1 MEKHE
6 IAAILSDTRYFT
18 QNKNGDRFYDIEWN
32 YKNGFLGFL
41 ALPVAKF
48 NSEEKVGY
56 QLLEINQNR
65 NCFGFQVSVIS
76 YRLSVVS
83 DFFSGTIVSS

>member
-6 IAAILSDTRYFT
+6 IAAILSDTRYFY
-18 QNKNGDRFYDIEWN
+18 QNENGDRFYDLEWQ

-48 NSEEKVGY
+48 STEEKAKRF
-56 QLLEINQNR
+56 QNR
-65 NCFGFQVSVIS
+65 ANEVLRELFDREF
-76 YRLSVVS
+76 S
-83 DFFSGTIVSS
+83 D

>member
-18 QNKNGDRFYDIEWN
+18 QNENGDRFYDIEWQ

-48 NSEEKVGY
+48 STQEKA
-56 QLLEINQNR
+56 R
-65 NCFGFQVSVIS
+65 RFQERANEVLKELFE
-76 YRLSVVS
+76 REFT
-83 DFFSGTIVSS
+83 D

>member
-6 IAAILSDTRYFT
+6 IEAIFSDTRYFS
-18 QNKNGDRFYDIEWN
+18 QNKNGDRFYDVEWN

-48 NSEEKVGY
+48 STQEKAKRFQDRANEVLRELFDREFSE
-56 QLLEINQNR
+56 
-65 NCFGFQVSVIS
+65 
-76 YRLSVVS
+76 
-83 DFFSGTIVSS
+83 

>member
-18 QNKNGDRFYDIEWN
+18 QNENGDRFYDIEWQF
-32 YKNGFLGFL
+32 KQVFLGFL

-48 NSEEKVGY
+48 SSEEKAK
-56 QLLEINQNR
+56 R
-65 NCFGFQVSVIS
+65 FQDRVNEVL
-76 YRLSVVS
+76 RELFEREFS
-83 DFFSGTIVSS
+83 D

>member
-6 IAAILSDTRYFT
+6 IEAILSDTRYFY
-18 QNKNGDRFYDIEWN
+18 QNENGDRFYDLEWN

-48 NSEEKVGY
+48 GSEEKAK
-56 QLLEINQNR
+56 R
-65 NCFGFQVSVIS
+65 FQDRANEVL
-76 YRLSVVS
+76 RELFDREFS
-83 DFFSGTIVSS
+83 D

>member
-6 IAAILSDTRYFT
+6 IAAILSDTRYFY
-18 QNKNGDRFYDIEWN
+18 QNKNGDRIYDIEWN

-48 NSEEKVGY
+48 GSEEKAK
-56 QLLEINQNR
+56 R
-65 NCFGFQVSVIS
+65 FQDRANEVL
-76 YRLSVVS
+76 RELF
-83 DFFSGTIVSS
+83 DREFSE

>member
-48 NSEEKVGY
+48 STEEKAK
-56 QLLEINQNR
+56 R
-65 NCFGFQVSVIS
+65 FQDRANEVL
-76 YRLSVVS
+76 RELF
-83 DFFSGTIVSS
+83 DREFTD

>member
-48 NSEEKVGY
+48 NSEEKAKRF
-56 QLLEINQNR
+56 QNR
-65 NCFGFQVSVIS
+65 ANEVLRDLFNNE
-76 YRLSVVS
+76 
-83 DFFSGTIVSS
+83 FSE

>member
-18 QNKNGDRFYDIEWN
+18 QNENGDRFYDIEWQ

-48 NSEEKVGY
+48 STQEKA
-56 QLLEINQNR
+56 R
-65 NCFGFQVSVIS
+65 RFQERANEV
-76 YRLSVVS
+76 LKE
-83 DFFSGTIVSS
+83 FFEREFTD

>member
-6 IAAILSDTRYFT
+6 IAAILSDTRYFY
-18 QNKNGDRFYDIEWN
+18 QNKNGDRIYEIEWQ

-48 NSEEKVGY
+48 STEEKAKRF
-56 QLLEINQNR
+56 QNR
-65 NCFGFQVSVIS
+65 ANEVLKELFDREFT
-76 YRLSVVS
+76 
-83 DFFSGTIVSS
+83 D

>member
-6 IAAILSDTRYFT
+6 IAAILSDTRYYY

-32 YKNGFLGFL
+32 YKQGFLGFL

-48 NSEEKVGY
+48 SSEEKAKRFKNRANEVLRELFDREFSE
-56 QLLEINQNR
+56 QL
-65 NCFGFQVSVIS
+65 
-76 YRLSVVS
+76 S
-83 DFFSGTIVSS
+83 D

>member
-6 IAAILSDTRYFT
+6 IAAILSDTRYFY
-18 QNKNGDRFYDIEWN
+18 QNKNGDRIYDLEWQ

-48 NSEEKVGY
+48 SSEEKAKRF
-56 QLLEINQNR
+56 QNR
-65 NCFGFQVSVIS
+65 ANQSLKELFD
-76 YRLSVVS
+76 RE
-83 DFFSGTIVSS
+83 FSE

>member
-6 IAAILSDTRYFT
+6 IAAILSDTRHYY

-48 NSEEKVGY
+48 STEEKAK
-56 QLLEINQNR
+56 R
-65 NCFGFQVSVIS
+65 FQDRANEVL
-76 YRLSVVS
+76 RELFDREFS
-83 DFFSGTIVSS
+83 D

>member
-6 IAAILSDTRYFT
+6 IAAILSDTRYFY
-18 QNKNGDRFYDIEWN
+18 QNENGDRLYDLEWN

-48 NSEEKVGY
+48 SSEEKAKRFK
-56 QLLEINQNR
+56 NR
-65 NCFGFQVSVIS
+65 ANEVLRDLFEREFT
-76 YRLSVVS
+76 
-83 DFFSGTIVSS
+83 D

>member
-6 IAAILSDTRYFT
+6 IAAILSDTRYYY
-18 QNKNGDRFYDIEWN
+18 QNENGDRFYDIEWQ

-48 NSEEKVGY
+48 TSEEKSK
-56 QLLEINQNR
+56 R
-65 NCFGFQVSVIS
+65 FQSRANAVL
-76 YRLSVVS
+76 RELFDREFS
-83 DFFSGTIVSS
+83 D

>member
-6 IAAILSDTRYFT
+6 IAAILSDTRYFI
-18 QNKNGDRFYDIEWN
+18 QNKNGERLYDIEWN

-48 NSEEKVGY
+48 GSEEKAK
-56 QLLEINQNR
+56 R
-65 NCFGFQVSVIS
+65 FQDRANEVL
-76 YRLSVVS
+76 RELFEREFS
-83 DFFSGTIVSS
+83 D

>member
-32 YKNGFLGFL
+32 YKQGFLGFL

-48 NSEEKVGY
+48 GSEEKAK
-56 QLLEINQNR
+56 R
-65 NCFGFQVSVIS
+65 FQSRANEVL
-76 YRLSVVS
+76 RELF
-83 DFFSGTIVSS
+83 DNEFSE

>member
-6 IAAILSDTRYFT
+6 IEAIFSDTRYFY
-18 QNKNGDRFYDIEWN
+18 QNKNGDRFYDVEWN

-48 NSEEKVGY
+48 STEEKAK
-56 QLLEINQNR
+56 R
-65 NCFGFQVSVIS
+65 FQDRANEVL
-76 YRLSVVS
+76 RELF
-83 DFFSGTIVSS
+83 DREFTD

>member
-6 IAAILSDTRYFT
+6 IAAILSDTRYFVT
-18 QNKNGDRFYDIEWN
+18 NKNGDRFYDLEWN

-48 NSEEKVGY
+48 TSEEKAK
-56 QLLEINQNR
+56 R
-65 NCFGFQVSVIS
+65 FQDRANEVLKELFD
-76 YRLSVVS
+76 RE
-83 DFFSGTIVSS
+83 FSE

>member
-18 QNKNGDRFYDIEWN
+18 QNENGDRIYDIEWQ
-32 YKNGFLGFL
+32 YKQGFLGFL

-48 NSEEKVGY
+48 SNEEKAK
-56 QLLEINQNR
+56 R
-65 NCFGFQVSVIS
+65 FQDRANEVL
-76 YRLSVVS
+76 RDLFEREFS
-83 DFFSGTIVSS
+83 D